1 MLQPSDPMPKSRDV
15 RCLKCGSYNI
25 PDNRICGKCGASLP
39 VIYDD
44 HGQVFRWEEAQGFE
58 GLMNLPEKGKR
69 GPSVNRTRWLLRGM
83 ILLIAL
89 LFAFYLLSAHK

>member
-1 MLQPSDPMPKSRDV
+1 MPQPSNPLPKSRDV

-25 PDNRICGKCGASLP
+25 PDNHICGKCGASLP

-44 HGQVFRWEEAQGFE
+44 KGQVFQWEDAQGFE
-58 GLMNLPEKGKR
+58 GLMNLPVPGKR
-69 GPSVNRTRWLLRGM
+69 GPSVNRTRWMLRGM

-89 LFAFYLLSAHK
+89 LVAFYILNTRK